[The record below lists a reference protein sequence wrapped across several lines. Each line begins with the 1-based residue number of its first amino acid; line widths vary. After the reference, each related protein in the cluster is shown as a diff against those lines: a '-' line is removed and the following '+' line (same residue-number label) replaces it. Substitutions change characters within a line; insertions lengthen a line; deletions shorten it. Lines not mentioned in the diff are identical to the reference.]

1 MIGQGKG
8 NQLVPPAKMFGSQCL
23 RGFSRYVDMVG
34 VTGSIPVAPTIFSKT
49 CEGISVENVMLF
61 WFIEPRSSN
70 SSAPAAFLK
79 YVGE

>member
-34 VTGSIPVAPTIFSKT
+34 VTGSIPVAPTTFR
-49 CEGISVENVMLF
+49 E
-61 WFIEPRSSN
+61 
-70 SSAPAAFLK
+70 AFHVLILTLPK
-79 YVGE
+79 RF